1 MCYLWLCAFLRS
13 SINALAKVVDD
24 KVVFL
29 EDYVA
34 TIEGDYLPFLI
45 DESISLRKF
54 KNSCGIDLN
63 KVMKTVA
70 NG

>member
-1 MCYLWLCAFLRS
+1 
-13 SINALAKVVDD
+13 VVDD